1 MSEPLSLVLL
11 GSTAT
16 EGIKFLYGQASELL
30 TEWRK
35 RWKGDS
41 PEDGDLD
48 VPIIS
53 QAVLDNEP
61 AGSTANASVIRREYR
76 ELVPLSGPLS
86 PYAQEQ
92 VDIAADDEDLA
103 FQGGQ
108 LRDLLEA
115 VYGQRLTFR
124 GEQRERTGRIGLHY
138 GRGWLL

>member
-1 MSEPLSLVLL
+1 M
-11 GSTAT
+11 
-16 EGIKFLYGQASELL
+16 
-30 TEWRK
+30 
-35 RWKGDS
+35 
-41 PEDGDLD
+41 
-48 VPIIS
+48 
-53 QAVLDNEP
+53 
-61 AGSTANASVIRREYR
+61 IRREYR
-76 ELVPLSGPLS
+76 ELVRLSGALS

-103 FQGGQ
+103 FQAGQ